1 MGKIDVKTIKGNKI
15 YYNKAFDVISNS
27 PVDETAFSNE
37 SLYVRTVPDG
47 VYDICIEI
55 TTKCNQRCRNCFAF
69 STPETGKELDY
80 DYISNIIS
88 KASKDRIR
96 IGITGGEPFLHS
108 RIRDILALGSKFQD
122 INFMISSN
130 GNFELT
136 SEIAQLLVDGDW
148 LLSLSLH
155 GRKTSHNM
163 YTESQGFDNVIKKI
177 QTLNDKIVIHI
188 YSVINKFMTKE
199 DVDYL
204 LELQNQYRIF
214 YTRFIIPRNVG
225 RVDFNYDTSLITY
238 INEKVIG
245 MSKAG
250 MKKDYSHTEMINV
263 DGIGRIMDK

>member
-1 MGKIDVKTIKGNKI
+1 MGKIDVKTIGGNKI

-27 PVDETAFSNE
+27 PINMTIFTNE

-47 VYDICIEI
+47 IYDTCLEI

-80 DYISNIIS
+80 DFISGIIS
-88 KASKDRIR
+88 KSSRDRIR

-108 RIRDILALGSKFQD
+108 KIREILALGSKYQD
-122 INFMISSN
+122 VNFMISTN

-136 SEIAQLLVDGDW
+136 PEMTKLLIDGDW

-155 GRKTSHNM
+155 GMKKTHNM
-163 YTESQGFDNVIKKI
+163 YTVSQGYDNVINKI

-188 YSVINKFMTKE
+188 YCVINRFMTKD

-204 LELQNQYRIF
+204 LGLQNQYRIF
-214 YTRFIIPRNVG
+214 YTRFIVPRNVG
-225 RVDFNYDTSLITY
+225 RVDYEYDTSLLTY
-238 INEKVIG
+238 INDRVIG
-245 MSKAG
+245 MTNAG
-250 MKKDYSHTEMINV
+250 IKKDYSHTEMINV
-263 DGIGRIMDK
+263 DGIGRIIG